1 MANFERSCIDQQS
14 IVFGRVGEIW
24 TFTLRNRFDREQM
37 PATPGANL
45 SGNEIELD
53 GRSWK

>member
-53 GRSWK
+53 GRSRK